1 MGKSLVLIDQAN
13 HGSTVKNLKWSSNF
27 IALENP
33 YGSLEVWCLDPTP
46 DTQIKWFGM

>member
-1 MGKSLVLIDQAN
+1 MGKTLVLIDQAN
-13 HGSTVKNLKWSSNF
+13 HGSTVKNPKWSSNF

-33 YGSLEVWCLDPTP
+33 YGSLKVWCLDPTS